1 MKLGID
7 AAFNRV
13 NDAGGVEGRMLRLI
27 AADDGYEPT
36 RTAETMKQLYEKER
50 VFGIIGN
57 VGTPTAV
64 VAVPYA
70 L

>member
-27 AADDGYEPT
+27 AADDGYE
-36 RTAETMKQLYEKER
+36 
-50 VFGIIGN
+50 
-57 VGTPTAV
+57 
-64 VAVPYA
+64 
-70 L
+70 